1 MDSVKALVEKLSEQ
15 LRQNEDKS
23 SLILTAQQLLT
34 ALGGV
39 VVAKPLPQNIYQ
51 ETTMVGLADELVM
64 QTQITPELAPVKN
77 AVEVNETPVVGISE
91 NIEDSIK
98 EAASIV
104 EVTVTPAVEIVEAPA
119 VEISQV
125 NLAEVKTEP
134 ILVASEKIEIKEV
147 KEVKDHLVMEPI
159 KDLRSAIG
167 INDKFQFIQELFGG
181 DEKSFE
187 VGIKTINAFKI
198 FPEAQFYIKRELR
211 EKNNWDEESNVVKQF
226 DQLIKRRF
234 S

>member
-15 LRQNEDKS
+15 LRQNEDKTR
-23 SLILTAQQLLT
+23 LIITAQQILT
-34 ALGGV
+34 ELGGA

-51 ETTMVGLADELVM
+51 ETTMVVPAEEAVM
-64 QTQITPELAPVKN
+64 QTQITPELAPVIN
-77 AVEVNETPVVGISE
+77 TVEEMETPVEVIDE
-91 NIEDSIK
+91 NL
-98 EAASIV
+98 V
-104 EVTVTPAVEIVEAPA
+104 HNIVEAPV

>member
-15 LRQNEDKS
+15 LRQNEDKTR
-23 SLILTAQQLLT
+23 LIITAQQILT
-34 ALGGV
+34 ELGGAV
-39 VVAKPLPQNIYQ
+39 VSKPLPQNIYQ
-51 ETTMVGLADELVM
+51 ETSMDSPVEEVVM
-64 QTQITPELAPVKN
+64 QAQVTPELAPIKN
-77 AVEVNETPVVGISE
+77 TDQDLEITVEVIGE
-91 NIEDSIK
+91 NLVAK
-98 EAASIV
+98 
-104 EVTVTPAVEIVEAPA
+104 IVEAPV
-119 VEISQV
+119 VEISQASLEV
-125 NLAEVKTEP
+125 VKTESN
-134 ILVASEKIEIKEV
+134 LDTSEKIEIKEV
-147 KEVKDHLVMEPI
+147 KDQLVLEPI

-187 VGIKTINAFKI
+187 TGIKTINAFKI

>member
-15 LRQNEDKS
+15 LRQNEDKTR
-23 SLILTAQQLLT
+23 LIITAQQILT
-34 ALGGV
+34 ELGGAV
-39 VVAKPLPQNIYQ
+39 VSKPLPQNIYQ
-51 ETTMVGLADELVM
+51 ETSMDSPVEEVVM
-64 QTQITPELAPVKN
+64 QAQVTPELAPIKN
-77 AVEVNETPVVGISE
+77 TDQDLEIPVEVIDE
-91 NIEDSIK
+91 NFI
-98 EAASIV
+98 
-104 EVTVTPAVEIVEAPA
+104 PNIVEAPV
-119 VEISQV
+119 VEISQASLEV
-125 NLAEVKTEP
+125 VKTEP
-134 ILVASEKIEIKEV
+134 TLNASEKIEIKEV
-147 KEVKDHLVMEPI
+147 KDQLVLEPI

-187 VGIKTINAFKI
+187 TGIKTINAFKI

-211 EKNNWDEESNVVKQF
+211 EKNNWDEESNLVKQF

>member
-15 LRQNEDKS
+15 LRQNEDKTR
-23 SLILTAQQLLT
+23 LIITAQQILT
-34 ALGGV
+34 ELGGA

-51 ETTMVGLADELVM
+51 ETTMVAPAEEVVI
-64 QTQITPELAPVKN
+64 QTQISPELAPVSN
-77 AVEVNETPVVGISE
+77 TVQELETPVEVIDE
-91 NIEDSIK
+91 NLV
-98 EAASIV
+98 AN
-104 EVTVTPAVEIVEAPA
+104 IVEAPV

-134 ILVASEKIEIKEV
+134 ILVASEKIEI

>member
-1 MDSVKALVEKLSEQ
+1 
-15 LRQNEDKS
+15 LRQNEDKTR
-23 SLILTAQQLLT
+23 LIITAQQILT
-34 ALGGV
+34 ELGGAV
-39 VVAKPLPQNIYQ
+39 VSKPLPQNIYQ
-51 ETTMVGLADELVM
+51 ETSMDSPVEEVVM
-64 QTQITPELAPVKN
+64 QAQVTPELAPFKN
-77 AVEVNETPVVGISE
+77 TDQDLEIPVEVIDE
-91 NIEDSIK
+91 NFI
-98 EAASIV
+98 
-104 EVTVTPAVEIVEAPA
+104 PNIVEAPV
-119 VEISQV
+119 VEISQASLEV
-125 NLAEVKTEP
+125 VKTESN
-134 ILVASEKIEIKEV
+134 LDTSEKIEIKEV
-147 KEVKDHLVMEPI
+147 KDQLVLEPI

-187 VGIKTINAFKI
+187 TGIKTINAFKI

>member
-15 LRQNEDKS
+15 LRQNEDKTR
-23 SLILTAQQLLT
+23 LIITAQQILT
-34 ALGGV
+34 ELGGA

-51 ETTMVGLADELVM
+51 ETTVVAPVDEVVM

-77 AVEVNETPVVGISE
+77 ILEEKETPVEVIDE
-91 NIEDSIK
+91 NL
-98 EAASIV
+98 V
-104 EVTVTPAVEIVEAPA
+104 HNIVEAPV
-119 VEISQV
+119 VEISQAGLV
-125 NLAEVKTEP
+125 ELKTEP
-134 ILVASEKIEIKEV
+134 ILVGSEKIEIKEV

>member
-1 MDSVKALVEKLSEQ
+1 MDSVKSLVEKLSEQ
-15 LRQNEDKS
+15 LRHNEDKS
-23 SLILTAQQLLT
+23 NLIITAQQILT
-34 ALGGV
+34 ELGGAV
-39 VVAKPLPQNIYQ
+39 IAKPLPQNIYQ
-51 ETTMVGLADELVM
+51 ETPMDSPAEEVVM
-64 QTQITPELAPVKN
+64 QAQVTPELAPITN
-77 AVEVNETPVVGISE
+77 TDQELETPVEVIDE
-91 NIEDSIK
+91 NL
-98 EAASIV
+98 V
-104 EVTVTPAVEIVEAPA
+104 PNIVEAHA
-119 VEISQV
+119 VENSQV

-181 DEKSFE
+181 DEKAFE
-187 VGIKTINAFKI
+187 IGIKTINAFKI

>member
-1 MDSVKALVEKLSEQ
+1 MDSVKSLVEKLSEQ
-15 LRQNEDKS
+15 LRHNEDKS
-23 SLILTAQQLLT
+23 NLIITAQQILT
-34 ALGGV
+34 ELGGSV
-39 VVAKPLPQNIYQ
+39 IAKPLPQNIYQ
-51 ETTMVGLADELVM
+51 ETPMDSPAEEVVM
-64 QTQITPELAPVKN
+64 QAQVTPELAPITN
-77 AVEVNETPVVGISE
+77 TDQELETPVEVIDE
-91 NIEDSIK
+91 NL
-98 EAASIV
+98 V
-104 EVTVTPAVEIVEAPA
+104 PNIVEAHA
-119 VEISQV
+119 VENSQV
-125 NLAEVKTEP
+125 DLAEVKTEP

-181 DEKSFE
+181 DEKAFE
-187 VGIKTINAFKI
+187 IGIKTINAFKI

>member
-15 LRQNEDKS
+15 LRQNEDKTR
-23 SLILTAQQLLT
+23 LIITAQQILT
-34 ALGGV
+34 ELGGAV
-39 VVAKPLPQNIYQ
+39 VSKPLPQNIYQ
-51 ETTMVGLADELVM
+51 ETSMDSPVEEVVM
-64 QTQITPELAPVKN
+64 QAQVTPELAPITNTVQELEIP
-77 AVEVNETPVVGISE
+77 VEVIGE
-91 NIEDSIK
+91 NLV
-98 EAASIV
+98 AN
-104 EVTVTPAVEIVEAPA
+104 IVEAPV
-119 VEISQV
+119 VEISQASLEV
-125 NLAEVKTEP
+125 VKTEP
-134 ILVASEKIEIKEV
+134 TLNASEKIEIKEV
-147 KEVKDHLVMEPI
+147 KDQLVLEPI

-187 VGIKTINAFKI
+187 TGIKTINAFKI

>member
-51 ETTMVGLADELVM
+51 ETTMVGPADKVVM

-77 AVEVNETPVVGISE
+77 AVEVNETPEEVIGE
-91 NIEDSIK
+91 NLV
-98 EAASIV
+98 ASIM
-104 EVTVTPAVEIVEAPA
+104 EIDETPAIEIVEAPV

-125 NLAEVKTEP
+125 NLAET
-134 ILVASEKIEIKEV
+134 KEL
-147 KEVKDHLVMEPI
+147 KEVKDHLVLEPI

>member
-15 LRQNEDKS
+15 LRQNEDKTR
-23 SLILTAQQLLT
+23 LIMTAQQILT
-34 ALGGV
+34 ELGGA

-51 ETTMVGLADELVM
+51 ETNMVAPSDEVVM
-64 QTQITPELAPVKN
+64 LTQITPKLAPVTN
-77 AVEVNETPVVGISE
+77 TVQELETPVEVIDE
-91 NIEDSIK
+91 NLV
-98 EAASIV
+98 ASIV
-104 EVTVTPAVEIVEAPA
+104 
-119 VEISQV
+119 
-125 NLAEVKTEP
+125 EVKTEP
-134 ILVASEKIEIKEV
+134 ILVPSEKIEIKEV
-147 KEVKDHLVMEPI
+147 KEVKDHLVLEPI

-187 VGIKTINAFKI
+187 ASIKSINAFKI

>member
-51 ETTMVGLADELVM
+51 ETTMVGPADEVVM

-77 AVEVNETPVVGISE
+77 AVEVNETPEEVIGE
-91 NIEDSIK
+91 NLV
-98 EAASIV
+98 ASIM
-104 EVTVTPAVEIVEAPA
+104 EIDETPAIEIVEAPV

-125 NLAEVKTEP
+125 NLAET
-134 ILVASEKIEIKEV
+134 KEL
-147 KEVKDHLVMEPI
+147 KEVKDHLVLEPI

>member
-15 LRQNEDKS
+15 LRQNEDKTR
-23 SLILTAQQLLT
+23 LIITAQQILT
-34 ALGGV
+34 ELGGA

-51 ETTMVGLADELVM
+51 ETTMVAPAEEVVI
-64 QTQITPELAPVKN
+64 QTQISPELAPVSN
-77 AVEVNETPVVGISE
+77 TVQELETPVEVIDE
-91 NIEDSIK
+91 NLV
-98 EAASIV
+98 AN
-104 EVTVTPAVEIVEAPA
+104 IVEAPV

>member
-15 LRQNEDKS
+15 LRQNEDKTR
-23 SLILTAQQLLT
+23 LIITAQQILSE
-34 ALGGV
+34 LGGAV
-39 VVAKPLPQNIYQ
+39 VSKPLPQNIYQ
-51 ETTMVGLADELVM
+51 ETSMDSPVEEVVM
-64 QTQITPELAPVKN
+64 QAQVTPELAPITNTVQELEIP
-77 AVEVNETPVVGISE
+77 VEVIGE
-91 NIEDSIK
+91 NLV
-98 EAASIV
+98 AN
-104 EVTVTPAVEIVEAPA
+104 IVEAPV
-119 VEISQV
+119 VEISQASLEV
-125 NLAEVKTEP
+125 VKTEP
-134 ILVASEKIEIKEV
+134 TLNASEKIEIKEV
-147 KEVKDHLVMEPI
+147 KDQLVLEPI

-167 INDKFQFIQELFGG
+167 INDKFQFIQELFAG

>member
-1 MDSVKALVEKLSEQ
+1 M
-15 LRQNEDKS
+15 
-23 SLILTAQQLLT
+23 
-34 ALGGV
+34 
-39 VVAKPLPQNIYQ
+39 
-51 ETTMVGLADELVM
+51 
-64 QTQITPELAPVKN
+64 
-77 AVEVNETPVVGISE
+77 
-91 NIEDSIK
+91 
-98 EAASIV
+98 
-104 EVTVTPAVEIVEAPA
+104 
-119 VEISQV
+119 
-125 NLAEVKTEP
+125 
-134 ILVASEKIEIKEV
+134 EV

-167 INDKFQFIQELFGG
+167 INDKFQFIQELFSG

>member
-15 LRQNEDKS
+15 LRQNEDKTR
-23 SLILTAQQLLT
+23 LIITAQQILT
-34 ALGGV
+34 ELGGAV
-39 VVAKPLPQNIYQ
+39 VSKPLPQNIYQ
-51 ETTMVGLADELVM
+51 ETSMDSPVEEVVM
-64 QTQITPELAPVKN
+64 QAQVTPELAPITNTVQELEIP
-77 AVEVNETPVVGISE
+77 VEVIGE
-91 NIEDSIK
+91 NLVAK
-98 EAASIV
+98 
-104 EVTVTPAVEIVEAPA
+104 IVEAPV
-119 VEISQV
+119 VEISQASLEV
-125 NLAEVKTEP
+125 VKTEP
-134 ILVASEKIEIKEV
+134 TLNASEKIEIKEV
-147 KEVKDHLVMEPI
+147 KHQLVLEPI

-187 VGIKTINAFKI
+187 IGIKTINAFKI

>member
-15 LRQNEDKS
+15 LRQNEDKTR
-23 SLILTAQQLLT
+23 LIITVQQILTE
-34 ALGGV
+34 LGGAV
-39 VVAKPLPQNIYQ
+39 LAKPLPQNIYQ
-51 ETTMVGLADELVM
+51 ETTMVAPAEEVVI
-64 QTQITPELAPVKN
+64 QTQISPELAPVSN
-77 AVEVNETPVVGISE
+77 TVQELETPVEVINE
-91 NIEDSIK
+91 NLV
-98 EAASIV
+98 AN
-104 EVTVTPAVEIVEAPA
+104 IVEAPI

>member
-15 LRQNEDKS
+15 LRQNEDKTR
-23 SLILTAQQLLT
+23 LIITVQQLLT
-34 ALGGV
+34 ELGGV

-51 ETTMVGLADELVM
+51 ETTIE
-64 QTQITPELAPVKN
+64 APDKSEMEAKV
-77 AVEVNETPVVGISE
+77 APETPVVEISE

-104 EVTVTPAVEIVEAPA
+104 DVTVTLAVEILETPV

-125 NLAEVKTEP
+125 NLAET
-134 ILVASEKIEIKEV
+134 KEV
-147 KEVKDHLVMEPI
+147 KEVKDHLVLEPI

-187 VGIKTINAFKI
+187 VGIKTINGFKI

>member
-15 LRQNEDKS
+15 LRQNEDKTR
-23 SLILTAQQLLT
+23 LIITTQQILTE
-34 ALGGV
+34 LGGA
-39 VVAKPLPQNIYQ
+39 VVAKPLPQKIYQ
-51 ETTMVGLADELVM
+51 ETTVVAPADEVVM
-64 QTQITPELAPVKN
+64 QTQITPELAPVIN
-77 AVEVNETPVVGISE
+77 TVEEMETPVEVIDE
-91 NIEDSIK
+91 NL
-98 EAASIV
+98 V
-104 EVTVTPAVEIVEAPA
+104 HNIVEAPV

>member
-15 LRQNEDKS
+15 LRQNEDKTR
-23 SLILTAQQLLT
+23 LIITAQQILT
-34 ALGGV
+34 ELGGA

-51 ETTMVGLADELVM
+51 ETTVVAPADEVVM
-64 QTQITPELAPVKN
+64 QTQITPELAPVIN
-77 AVEVNETPVVGISE
+77 TVEEMETPVEVIDE
-91 NIEDSIK
+91 NL
-98 EAASIV
+98 V
-104 EVTVTPAVEIVEAPA
+104 HNIVEAPV

-181 DEKSFE
+181 DEKAFE
-187 VGIKTINAFKI
+187 IGIKTINAFKI

>member
-15 LRQNEDKS
+15 LRQNEDKTR
-23 SLILTAQQLLT
+23 LIITAQQILT
-34 ALGGV
+34 ELGGAL
-39 VVAKPLPQNIYQ
+39 VAKPLPQNIYQ
-51 ETTMVGLADELVM
+51 ETTMVAPAEEVVI
-64 QTQITPELAPVKN
+64 QTQISPELAPVSN
-77 AVEVNETPVVGISE
+77 TVQELETPVEVIDE
-91 NIEDSIK
+91 NLV
-98 EAASIV
+98 AN
-104 EVTVTPAVEIVEAPA
+104 IVEAPV
-119 VEISQV
+119 VEISQASLEV
-125 NLAEVKTEP
+125 VKTESN
-134 ILVASEKIEIKEV
+134 LDTSEKIEIKEV
-147 KEVKDHLVMEPI
+147 KDQLVLEPI

-198 FPEAQFYIKRELR
+198 FPEAQFYIKKELR

>member
-77 AVEVNETPVVGISE
+77 AVEVNETPEEVIGE
-91 NIEDSIK
+91 NLV
-98 EAASIV
+98 ASIM
-104 EVTVTPAVEIVEAPA
+104 EIDETPAIEIVEAPV

-125 NLAEVKTEP
+125 NLAET
-134 ILVASEKIEIKEV
+134 KEL
-147 KEVKDHLVMEPI
+147 KEVKDHLVLEPI

-211 EKNNWDEESNVVKQF
+211 EKNNWDVESNVVKQF

>member
-15 LRQNEDKS
+15 LRQNEDKTR
-23 SLILTAQQLLT
+23 LIITAQQILT
-34 ALGGV
+34 ELGGAV
-39 VVAKPLPQNIYQ
+39 VSKPLPQNIYQ
-51 ETTMVGLADELVM
+51 ETSMDSPVEEVVM
-64 QTQITPELAPVKN
+64 QAQVTPELAPIKN
-77 AVEVNETPVVGISE
+77 TDQDLEIPVEVIGE
-91 NIEDSIK
+91 NLVAK
-98 EAASIV
+98 
-104 EVTVTPAVEIVEAPA
+104 IVEAPV
-119 VEISQV
+119 VEISQASLEV
-125 NLAEVKTEP
+125 VKTESN
-134 ILVASEKIEIKEV
+134 LDTSEKIEIKEV
-147 KEVKDHLVMEPI
+147 KDQLVLEPI

-187 VGIKTINAFKI
+187 TGIKTINAFKI

>member
-51 ETTMVGLADELVM
+51 ETTMVGPADEVVM
-64 QTQITPELAPVKN
+64 QTQITPELTPVKN
-77 AVEVNETPVVGISE
+77 AVEVNETPEEVIGENLVAGIME
-91 NIEDSIK
+91 IDE
-98 EAASIV
+98 
-104 EVTVTPAVEIVEAPA
+104 TPAIEIVEAPV

-134 ILVASEKIEIKEV
+134 ILVASQKIEIKEV

-211 EKNNWDEESNVVKQF
+211 EKNNWDEESNIVKQF

>member
-15 LRQNEDKS
+15 LRQNEDKTR
-23 SLILTAQQLLT
+23 LIITAQQILT
-34 ALGGV
+34 ELGGA

-51 ETTMVGLADELVM
+51 ETTMVAPAEEVVI
-64 QTQITPELAPVKN
+64 QTQISPELAPVN
-77 AVEVNETPVVGISE
+77 NTVQELETPA
-91 NIEDSIK
+91 IEI
-98 EAASIV
+98 EA
-104 EVTVTPAVEIVEAPA
+104 APA
-119 VEISQV
+119 VENSQV
-125 NLAEVKTEP
+125 DLAEVKTEP

-181 DEKSFE
+181 DEKAFE
-187 VGIKTINAFKI
+187 IGIKTINAFKI

>member
-15 LRQNEDKS
+15 LRQNEDKTR
-23 SLILTAQQLLT
+23 LIITVQQILTE
-34 ALGGV
+34 LGGAV
-39 VVAKPLPQNIYQ
+39 LAKPLPQNIYQ
-51 ETTMVGLADELVM
+51 ETTMVAPAEEVVI
-64 QTQITPELAPVKN
+64 QTQISPELAPVSN
-77 AVEVNETPVVGISE
+77 TVQELETPVEVIDE
-91 NIEDSIK
+91 NLV
-98 EAASIV
+98 AN
-104 EVTVTPAVEIVEAPA
+104 IVEAPV

-147 KEVKDHLVMEPI
+147 KEVKDHLVLEPI

>member
-39 VVAKPLPQNIYQ
+39 LVAKPLPQNIYQ
-51 ETTMVGLADELVM
+51 ETTMVGPADELVM
-64 QTQITPELAPVKN
+64 QTQITPELTPVKN
-77 AVEVNETPVVGISE
+77 AVEVNETPEEVIGENLVAGIME
-91 NIEDSIK
+91 IDE
-98 EAASIV
+98 
-104 EVTVTPAVEIVEAPA
+104 TPAIEIVEAPV

-134 ILVASEKIEIKEV
+134 ILVASQKIEIKEV

>member
-15 LRQNEDKS
+15 LRQNEDKTR
-23 SLILTAQQLLT
+23 LIITAQQILT
-34 ALGGV
+34 ELGGAV
-39 VVAKPLPQNIYQ
+39 VSKPLPQNIYQ
-51 ETTMVGLADELVM
+51 ETIMDSPVEEVM
-64 QTQITPELAPVKN
+64 MQAQITPELAPITNTVQELEIP
-77 AVEVNETPVVGISE
+77 VEVIGE
-91 NIEDSIK
+91 NLVAK
-98 EAASIV
+98 
-104 EVTVTPAVEIVEAPA
+104 IVEAPV
-119 VEISQV
+119 VEISQASLEV
-125 NLAEVKTEP
+125 VKTESN
-134 ILVASEKIEIKEV
+134 LDTSEKIEIKEV
-147 KEVKDHLVMEPI
+147 KDQLVLEPI

-187 VGIKTINAFKI
+187 TGIKTINAFKI

>member
-1 MDSVKALVEKLSEQ
+1 MVAPAENAVIE
-15 LRQNEDKS
+15 
-23 SLILTAQQLLT
+23 AQI
-34 ALGGV
+34 V
-39 VVAKPLPQNIYQ
+39 S
-51 ETTMVGLADELVM
+51 
-64 QTQITPELAPVKN
+64 ELAPVEMME
-77 AVEVNETPVVGISE
+77 EVIATPVIGISE
-91 NIEDSIK
+91 NIEGSIK
-98 EAASIV
+98 EDASIQ
-104 EVTVTPAVEIVEAPA
+104 EVDETPAIEILEAP
-119 VEISQV
+119 VVTISQPNV
-125 NLAEVKTEP
+125 SEVK
-134 ILVASEKIEIKEV
+134 EV
-147 KEVKDHLVMEPI
+147 REVKDHLVLEPI

-211 EKNNWDEESNVVKQF
+211 EKNSWDEESNVVKQF

>member
-15 LRQNEDKS
+15 LRQNEDKTR
-23 SLILTAQQLLT
+23 LIITVQQILTE
-34 ALGGV
+34 LGGAV
-39 VVAKPLPQNIYQ
+39 LAKPLPQNIYQ
-51 ETTMVGLADELVM
+51 ETTMVAPAEEVVI
-64 QTQITPELAPVKN
+64 QTQISPELAPVSN
-77 AVEVNETPVVGISE
+77 TVQELETPVEVIDE
-91 NIEDSIK
+91 NLV
-98 EAASIV
+98 AN
-104 EVTVTPAVEIVEAPA
+104 IVEAPV

-134 ILVASEKIEIKEV
+134 ILVASEKIEI

>member
-77 AVEVNETPVVGISE
+77 AVEVNETPEEVIGE
-91 NIEDSIK
+91 NLV
-98 EAASIV
+98 ASIM
-104 EVTVTPAVEIVEAPA
+104 EIDETPAIEIVEAPV

-125 NLAEVKTEP
+125 NLAET
-134 ILVASEKIEIKEV
+134 KEV

-211 EKNNWDEESNVVKQF
+211 EKNNWDDESNVVKQF
-226 DQLIKRRF
+226 NQLIKRRF

>member
-15 LRQNEDKS
+15 LRQNEDKTR
-23 SLILTAQQLLT
+23 LIITAQQILT
-34 ALGGV
+34 ELGGA

-51 ETTMVGLADELVM
+51 ETSIE
-64 QTQITPELAPVKN
+64 APDKSEMEAKV
-77 AVEVNETPVVGISE
+77 ALETPVVGISE

-104 EVTVTPAVEIVEAPA
+104 DVTVTPAVEIVEAPV
-119 VEISQV
+119 VEITQV
-125 NLAEVKTEP
+125 NLAET
-134 ILVASEKIEIKEV
+134 KEV
-147 KEVKDHLVMEPI
+147 KEVKDHLVLEPI

-187 VGIKTINAFKI
+187 VGIKTINTFKI

>member
-1 MDSVKALVEKLSEQ
+1 VEKLSEQ

-23 SLILTAQQLLT
+23 SLIITAQQLLT
-34 ALGGV
+34 ALGGS

-51 ETTMVGLADELVM
+51 ETTIVVPDEAVM
-64 QTQITPELAPVKN
+64 QAQITPELAPVSN
-77 AVEVNETPVVGISE
+77 TVQELETPVEVIDE
-91 NIEDSIK
+91 NLV
-98 EAASIV
+98 ANIV
-104 EVTVTPAVEIVEAPA
+104 EVPV

>member
-15 LRQNEDKS
+15 LRQNEDKTR
-23 SLILTAQQLLT
+23 LIITVQQILTE
-34 ALGGV
+34 LGGAV
-39 VVAKPLPQNIYQ
+39 LAKPLPQNIYQ
-51 ETTMVGLADELVM
+51 ETTMVAPAEEVVI
-64 QTQITPELAPVKN
+64 QTQISQELAPVSN
-77 AVEVNETPVVGISE
+77 TVQELETPVEVIDE
-91 NIEDSIK
+91 NLV
-98 EAASIV
+98 AN
-104 EVTVTPAVEIVEAPA
+104 IVEAPV
-119 VEISQV
+119 VEISQP
-125 NLAEVKTEP
+125 NITEVK
-134 ILVASEKIEIKEV
+134 EV
-147 KEVKDHLVMEPI
+147 REVKDHLVLEPI

>member
-15 LRQNEDKS
+15 LRQNEDKTR
-23 SLILTAQQLLT
+23 LIITAQQILT
-34 ALGGV
+34 ELGGA
-39 VVAKPLPQNIYQ
+39 VVAKPLPQNIYE
-51 ETTMVGLADELVM
+51 ETTMVAPAENAVM
-64 QTQITPELAPVKN
+64 EAQILSELAPVEIME
-77 AVEVNETPVVGISE
+77 EVIATPVIGISE
-91 NIEDSIK
+91 NIEGSIK
-98 EAASIV
+98 EDASIQ
-104 EVTVTPAVEIVEAPA
+104 EVDETPAIEILEAP
-119 VEISQV
+119 VVTISQPNV
-125 NLAEVKTEP
+125 SEVK
-134 ILVASEKIEIKEV
+134 EV
-147 KEVKDHLVMEPI
+147 REVKDHLVLEPI

-211 EKNNWDEESNVVKQF
+211 EKNSWDEESNVVKQF

>member
-15 LRQNEDKS
+15 LRQNEDKTR
-23 SLILTAQQLLT
+23 LIITTQQILTE
-34 ALGGV
+34 LGGA

-51 ETTMVGLADELVM
+51 ETTVVAPVDEVVM

-77 AVEVNETPVVGISE
+77 ILEEKETPVEVIDE
-91 NIEDSIK
+91 NL
-98 EAASIV
+98 V
-104 EVTVTPAVEIVEAPA
+104 HNIVEAPV
-119 VEISQV
+119 VEISQAGLV
-125 NLAEVKTEP
+125 ELKTEP

-167 INDKFQFIQELFGG
+167 INDKFQFIQELFSG